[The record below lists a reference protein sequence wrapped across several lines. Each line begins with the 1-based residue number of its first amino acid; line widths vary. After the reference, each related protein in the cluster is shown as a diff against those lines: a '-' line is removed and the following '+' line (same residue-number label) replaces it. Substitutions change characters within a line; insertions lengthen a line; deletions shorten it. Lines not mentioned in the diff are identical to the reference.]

1 MDRMDD
7 TEVITV
13 ADNEEV
19 GVSYRRDEKI
29 FEDKNAEIVD
39 TILMNETIET
49 TKDRLKV
56 LKDQGNDT
64 CGVFK
69 SFFYFFSVN

>member
-1 MDRMDD
+1 MDRMDEA
-7 TEVITV
+7 EVVEV

-19 GVSYRRDEKI
+19 GVSYQRDEKG

-49 TKDRLKV
+49 NKNRLKV
-56 LKDQGNDT
+56 LKDHGNDT
-64 CGVFK
+64 RGVFK
-69 SFFYFFSVN
+69 SFF